1 MGQPMG
7 KTYEQNVTE
16 MVSIG
21 MIAMAYESSWEVG
34 RNDLCQMWLGNPRFR
49 IEVFMSHLQ
58 RGNFPMLLFIP
69 RGYFSEK

>member
-16 MVSIG
+16 MVSNG

-34 RNDLCQMWLGNPRFR
+34 RNDLCQMWLGNPRKN
-49 IEVFMSHLQ
+49 
-58 RGNFPMLLFIP
+58 RGFHESSTT
-69 RGYFSEK
+69 GEFSNATLYS